1 MISNFLSRI
10 NPRKTYI
17 SENDVQNP
25 IKTDGTVYLTDEMIT
40 TEDALSK
47 QGSVSPPVQPPP
59 VTIQNISPLKLKIH
73 QIIDGKSLSTVQQ
86 MKQTQLTKKQLKTI
100 EHATTI
106 LLLVLSLGTIGSLVA
121 TGGSGIIIVPF
132 LFGIGLALKNAI
144 INSNLSQEDLLLIEN
159 ILYMFAL
166 LKSCPTINKIL
177 ENKACMQNNAI
188 IKQQPP
194 NSFWNFIGRSKAYTS
209 IETIVETPTSCSDVT
224 TFENKLNL
232 KWKQGIDIKI
242 VNFISGT
249 LDEFIKQLELMVI
262 MLSDKSAKGNAK
274 NIIIDAHSKCSGIST
289 TILNYLKLNDE
300 IPTIELLQ
308 QQPMFGSQDAT
319 NEIQEVYNDSSQK
332 TKLLIETAFEK
343 VSNFV
348 LFTGIMFRNAVLPQ
362 HNGGKSLRK
371 HKKRKRTTR
380 KLKY

>member
-1 MISNFLSRI
+1 MFSRL
-10 NPRKTYI
+10 NPRKSYFFA
-17 SENDVQNP
+17 SKNDIQNP
-25 IKTDGTVYLTDEMIT
+25 IKTEEPTVLTDDIVDNMST
-40 TEDALSK
+40 VTDA
-47 QGSVSPPVQPPP
+47 VSNTSSAPPPLKQPPA
-59 VTIQNISPLKLKIH
+59 TIEISPLKLKIQ

-86 MKQTQLTKKQLKTI
+86 LKETQLTKKQLKTR

-166 LKSCPTINKIL
+166 LKSCPTIQKIL
-177 ENKACMQNNAI
+177 ENKACMQNNTS
-188 IKQQPP
+188 IKTQPS
-194 NSFWNFIGRSKAYTS
+194 NSFWNFIGRSKSST
-209 IETIVETPTSCSDVT
+209 VEIPEQPTQCMDVT
-224 TFENKLNL
+224 TFE
-232 KWKQGIDIKI
+232 KQINMNWREGVDTKI
-242 VNFISGT
+242 VAFISGI

-274 NIIIDAHSKCSGIST
+274 TIIIDAHSKCSGIST

-300 IPTIELLQ
+300 IPTIALLQ
-308 QQPMFGSQDAT
+308 TQPMFGSQAAT
-319 NEIQEVYNDSSQK
+319 DEIQQTYVNSSPK

-343 VSNFV
+343 ISNFV
-348 LFTGIMFRNAVLPQ
+348 LFTGIMLRNAVLP
-362 HNGGKSLRK
+362 HGGKTFRRN
-371 HKKRKRTTR
+371 KKRKLTR